1 MNMENIKR
9 EFEKHKKAIAYAF
22 FASEENLELV
32 KIQRE
37 DAVCVLHLSNGKKL
51 IYESGNMKFEKAFQK
66 YLSWFNQNIN
76 RNKKQYI
83 KNILSYDTCAFME
96 HVEHENVED
105 PELEKEYY
113 ARYGSLCSIVGSLHG
128 SSFIEKQI
136 RRKRQYP
143 VIQNISEL
151 LKRGVEFVIPLDE
164 RQMEKKINKETMT
177 SEQRDIFME
186 AYGKCRAFIEENAA
200 DIKILISLCFMEGKV
215 AC

>member
-1 MNMENIKR
+1 MENIRK

-22 FASEENLELV
+22 FASEENLELL

-37 DAVCVLHLSNGKKL
+37 DTVCVLHLSNGKKL

-76 RNKKQYI
+76 RNNKQYI

-128 SSFIEKQI
+128 ISFIEKQI

-143 VIQNISEL
+143 VIENISEL
-151 LKRGVEFVIPLDE
+151 LKRGVKFVIPLDE